1 MKELIHN
8 KVRVIDEFFTEFN
21 QIQKLYVEKSFDFEH
36 RFNLFLANLSDYFE
50 KRGENSKESEILR
63 IKSMLQTV
71 KRGFNPSKME
81 KIDSGKRELLWGFS
95 YNGIESLDLLLQ
107 EIYKKEVSK
116 LEEGEEILS
125 NLILNFYQQG
135 VLTDEKLKDLDS
147 IPKIEVFWSYLL
159 SQNGSISLINKKLLT
174 NLISEDIYLL
184 LEKVIYKITIQ

>member
-8 KVRVIDEFFTEFN
+8 KVRVIDDFFTESN
-21 QIQKLYVEKSFDFEH
+21 QVQKLYIEKSFDFEH
-36 RFNLFLANLSDYFE
+36 HFNKLLTNLSDYFE

-71 KRGFNPSKME
+71 RRGFNPSKME

-107 EIYKKEVSK
+107 EIYKKETSK

-147 IPKIEVFWSYLL
+147 IPKIEVFWNYLL

-184 LEKVIYKITIQ
+184 LEKVIYKITMQ

>member
-81 KIDSGKRELLWGFS
+81 KIDSGKRELLSGFS

>member
-36 RFNLFLANLSDYFE
+36 QFNLFLANLSHYFE

>member
-36 RFNLFLANLSDYFE
+36 QFNLFLANLSHYFE

-116 LEEGEEILS
+116 LIDLMESYANGGLQ
-125 NLILNFYQQG
+125 LIKDKLELNENYFISSMEAPLNF
-135 VLTDEKLKDLDS
+135 LLKTS
-147 IPKIEVFWSYLL
+147 TVTKAGTQS
-159 SQNGSISLINKKLLT
+159 
-174 NLISEDIYLL
+174 
-184 LEKVIYKITIQ
+184 

>member
-8 KVRVIDEFFTEFN
+8 KVRVIDDFFTESN
-21 QIQKLYVEKSFDFEH
+21 QVQKLYIEKSFDFEH
-36 RFNLFLANLSDYFE
+36 QFNKLLTNLSDYFE

-71 KRGFNPSKME
+71 RRGFNPSKME

-107 EIYKKEVSK
+107 EIYKKETSK

-147 IPKIEVFWSYLL
+147 IPKIEVFWNYLL

-184 LEKVIYKITIQ
+184 LEKVIYKITMQ